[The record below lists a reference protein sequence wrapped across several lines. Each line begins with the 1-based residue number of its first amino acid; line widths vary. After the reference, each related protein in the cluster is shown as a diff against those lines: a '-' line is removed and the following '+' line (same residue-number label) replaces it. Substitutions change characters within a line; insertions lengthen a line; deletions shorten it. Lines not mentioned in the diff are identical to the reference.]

1 MFIFFL
7 AATLRTGER
16 HAEGPFVHMTSHTM
30 VCKGIDIRELIKAYE
45 TCGGAVRF
53 LGLHGY
59 VALGYVSL
67 IPQKADQQ
75 FHPSLLLFIAI
86 FVRLILVLDK
96 EMSECCE

>member
-1 MFIFFL
+1 
-7 AATLRTGER
+7 
-16 HAEGPFVHMTSHTM
+16 MTSHTM
-30 VCKGIDIRELIKAYE
+30 VCKGIDIRELIKPYE
-45 TCGGAVRF
+45 ACGGAVRF
-53 LGLHGY
+53 LGVRGY